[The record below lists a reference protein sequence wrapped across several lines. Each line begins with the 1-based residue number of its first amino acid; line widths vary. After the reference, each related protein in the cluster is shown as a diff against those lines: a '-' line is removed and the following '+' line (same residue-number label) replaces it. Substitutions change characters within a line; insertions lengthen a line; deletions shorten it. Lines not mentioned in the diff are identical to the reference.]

1 MLRVVK
7 SLFLCILLNENYCLK
22 AKLMETDNNS
32 VTFLL
37 GVRLKLMFDRFALPL
52 LVALLKKTNKNHGK
66 IYSYLK

>member
-52 LVALLKKTNKNHGK
+52 LVALLKKKQTK
-66 IYSYLK
+66 IMAKYILT